1 MQRGVRDISTGF
13 VLILFSMFGYLIANE
28 FGGGVS
34 LGSFCPSFFPKFVL
48 ITLAILYLCLLIKGI
63 ISLKTDK
70 TKINFNVIKIIRVV
84 IYIILLIIYI
94 NLFFIT
100 GFIISTI
107 LFLIIGQYLFGVRNW
122 MKIIIISIIT
132 PILLYYFFTGLFNI
146 PLP

>member
-13 VLILFSMFGYLIANE
+13 TLILFSIAGYLVANE
-28 FGGGVS
+28 FGGGEK
-34 LGSFCPSFFPKFVL
+34 LGSFGPSFFPKLVL
-48 ITLAILYLCLLIKGI
+48 ILLAILSISLLIKGI
-63 ISLKTDK
+63 VSLKTDK
-70 TKINFNVIKIIRVV
+70 TKIKFNARKVIRVI

-107 LFLIIGQYLFGVRNW
+107 FFLIIGQYLFGTRNW
-122 MKIIIISIIT
+122 FKIIGISIIT
-132 PILLYYFFTGLFNI
+132 PIILYYFFTVLFNI